1 MAMAG
6 ECFTKIKTIKAGG
19 RLKCSEKTSKSRI
32 GSARYHTMVKI
43 KNITEEALNGNNV
56 KQT

>member
-1 MAMAG
+1 MAG